1 MSQAFVITGL
11 GMTIVFVVLALTYG
25 SIVLL
30 GWLDRRFPVAPAAAV
45 AAVAA
50 GSAAAFPAV
59 EAASV
64 TPEEEAAIHAAIAH
78 HTGLAPETFQT
89 RITPVKKES

>member
-1 MSQAFVITGL
+1 MS
-11 GMTIVFVVLALTYG
+11 IVFMVLALTFG
-25 SIVLL
+25 SIVFL
-30 GWLDRRFPVAPAAAV
+30 GWLERRFPVAPAAAV
-45 AAVAA
+45 AASS
-50 GSAAAFPAV
+50 GAAFPAV

>member
-11 GMTIVFVVLALTYG
+11 GMTIVFTVLALTYG
-25 SIVLL
+25 SIVVL
-30 GWLDRRFPVAPAAAV
+30 GFFERRFEVAPAAGASPV
-45 AAVAA
+45 AAAPVA
-50 GSAAAFPAV
+50 SAD
-59 EAASV
+59 ASL
-64 TPEEEAAIHAAIAH
+64 TAEEEAAIHAAISH